1 MDQISTTA
9 LIRNCVKEIL
19 KESGKTLTISDMKEQ
34 LKIKIDRSYTPGN
47 LAGALS
53 QLVSDPDYESVARGR
68 YRYIGTPAEE
78 NHEDTELSESPEHRL
93 YLLYKNTAD
102 KAAEIL
108 NELDFV
114 NCTEEELQKLLKL
127 REMVM
132 KTREFQTELLR
143 DEEK

>member
-1 MDQISTTA
+1 MDHISTTA
-9 LIRNCVKEIL
+9 LVRNSIKEIL
-19 KESGKTLTISDMKEQ
+19 KESGKTLAISDMKEQ
-34 LKIKIDRSYTPGN
+34 LKTKIDRSYTPGN

-78 NHEDTELSESPEHRL
+78 KHEEAELTETPERRL
-93 YLLYKNTAD
+93 YELYQHTAD

-114 NCTEEELQKLLKL
+114 NCTEEELQKMLKL
-127 REMVM
+127 REIVM
-132 KTREFQTELLR
+132 KTREFQTAILN
-143 DEEK
+143 DGEK